1 MIVFLFK
8 IFACVQQFVVI
19 LLETSGENFKKLSE
33 GGEKR
38 KVQNPKIYEIKLV
51 KTNGSKIQRSESDF
65 PKLVFPLQS
74 PPSFFF
80 SLCNLSSFFLP
91 CPSIYFEFVVS
102 YFFFLLSHPLPL
114 YIPASPGL
122 YFLLAFFICPC
133 KFGQLSLSRKFLAI
147 SVANNYE

>member
-8 IFACVQQFVVI
+8 IFACIQQFVVI
-19 LLETSGENFKKLSE
+19 LLETSGENFKKLSG

-102 YFFFLLSHPLPL
+102 FFFFFCRILFLFIFPPHQVCTFCSH
-114 YIPASPGL
+114 
-122 YFLLAFFICPC
+122 FLFVHVNLVSFRWVENF
-133 KFGQLSLSRKFLAI
+133 
-147 SVANNYE
+147 